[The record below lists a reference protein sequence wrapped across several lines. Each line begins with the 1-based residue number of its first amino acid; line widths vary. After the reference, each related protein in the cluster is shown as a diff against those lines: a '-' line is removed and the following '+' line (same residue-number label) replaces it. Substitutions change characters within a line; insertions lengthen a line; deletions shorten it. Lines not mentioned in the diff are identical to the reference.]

1 MVVQEEGVVI
11 SVEGECAQVRMMRH
25 GDCKSCGACPGDD
38 STVTRIKNTL
48 GAEPGQRVAI
58 EMKNSGM
65 LRAAFIV
72 YILPLIAVA
81 VGIIGGAFI
90 AGKSHL
96 PVVPW
101 EIGDAVFFL
110 VLSLLFIKHYDGKVS
125 VNTEELPETVRILA

>member
-1 MVVQEEGVVI
+1 MAIHEEGVVI

-48 GAEPGQRVAI
+48 GAEPGQRVSV

-72 YILPLIAVA
+72 YILPLIAIA
-81 VGIIGGAFI
+81 LGIVSGILVSGLSGL
-90 AGKSHL
+90 SSVL
-96 PVVPW
+96 C
-101 EIGDAVFFL
+101 EIGNTLFFL
-110 VLSLLFIKHYDGKVS
+110 VISILIIKRYDGKIS
-125 VNTEELPETVRILA
+125 LNTETLPETVRILT